1 MFKKYNIELEQTFDK
16 NAPLFIDSNN
26 KLRYNNGD
34 QMLVDNS
41 NTVHLHISHYYL
53 IASTN
58 NIHNKP
64 KIPQSLIDHFMSEYN
79 DGRQLN
85 SVYLEIDDDTETY
98 KINDKNEIISMI

>member
-1 MFKKYNIELEQTFDK
+1 MFKKYKIELEQTFDK

-41 NTVHLHISHYYL
+41 KTIHLHISNYYL

-58 NIHNKP
+58 IIHNKP
-64 KIPQSLIDHFMSEYN
+64 KIPQSVIDHFMSEYN
-79 DGRQLN
+79 NGRPLN
-85 SVYLEIDDDTETY
+85 NVYLEIDDDTKTY
-98 KINDKNEIISMI
+98 KLNDKNEIISMI